1 VLYVST
7 HQYPFYPG
15 TGRPEETGADGAR
28 GTNVNIALPGGCG
41 DEEYRAAFEQ
51 VVEPVVDRFR
61 PQLILV
67 SLGFDAHYAD
77 PLAGMA
83 LSGDGYGELAAR
95 LKSLAERWCDG
106 RIIFVL
112 EGGYDLTAVS
122 WGACR
127 VLEVLLGDT
136 PTPDPLGPSPHASDR
151 NIDALLREVR
161 ELIGLA

>member
-1 VLYVST
+1 
-7 HQYPFYPG
+7 
-15 TGRPEETGADGAR
+15 
-28 GTNVNIALPGGCG
+28 
-41 DEEYRAAFEQ
+41 

-83 LSGDGYGELAAR
+83 LSVDGYGELAAR